1 MGRFDFCLNTSTI
14 RSPGVSVL
22 EYVDIAADAG
32 YDGIEPWV
40 EEIDAWVEEGGSLER
55 LREHAER
62 RGIRIVNLIAF
73 FEWAVPET
81 DRHARGLEEARR
93 CFEMA
98 QVLACPFVATAPKG
112 IHDREVDLFS
122 VARRFAE
129 LTDAVSEF
137 TPKPLLEFWGIAHT
151 LGTVGEALLVA
162 AESGVRDARLLT
174 DIFHM
179 YKGSGHQTGLD
190 YFGPGRL
197 GLVHV
202 NDYPSVPVRAD
213 IEDEHRVYPGDGE
226 APWGQIVAS
235 LERQDYQGMLSL
247 ELFNPAYWAQGPVV
261 TAQKGLEKLRA
272 CVESR

>member
-1 MGRFDFCLNTSTI
+1 MGRFDYCLNTSTI

-32 YDGIEPWV
+32 YDGIEPWA
-40 EEIDAWVEEGGSLER
+40 EEIDAWVEEGGTVEQIRER
-55 LREHAER
+55 ADS

-93 CFEMA
+93 CFKMA
-98 QVLACPFVATAPKG
+98 QDLECPYVATAPKG

-129 LTDAVSEF
+129 LSDAVSDF
-137 TPKPLLEFWGIAHT
+137 SPKPLLEFWGIART

-179 YKGSGHQTGLD
+179 YKGSGHQRGMD
-190 YFGPGRL
+190 YLGPGRL

-202 NDYPSVPVRAD
+202 NDYPAVPAHVD

-226 APWGQIVAS
+226 APWDEIVAS
-235 LERQDYQGMLSL
+235 LEQQDYRGMLSL
-247 ELFNPAYWAQGPVV
+247 ELFNPAYWAEGPVT
-261 TAQKGLEKLRA
+261 TAQKGLEKLRN
-272 CVESR
+272 CVENR